1 MSVMQQRQCRG
12 SSLSPQHLSFA
23 SAKAKAQA
31 KKKKGDDSDS
41 SEDSSDEIIIDETV
55 SKTGVEVDWS
65 NDPDL
70 SVRLPAL
77 ISEDADIKRSLYP
90 PCGANASTKKGGGK
104 PKVNAQWELALLL
117 LGSMEKYKDV
127 IAACQTQEKLVI
139 ANKIKNRLGSMAKTI
154 RDFDKEMGETDV
166 TNKFTT
172 QWAEISDKCPWY
184 FEMRNLI
191 GQRQNLVPT
200 GLGHSNT
207 PVADGVIMPD
217 AAVNDHEIQL
227 TGQQDDDDASS
238 IPIEDWETSPEPPA
252 RKRSFEEFDD
262 EGANAAA
269 GSGDDYLPSS
279 PTPSESAPAVASD
292 DAEDD
297 DARVDEPKVKAKA
310 KATKTQPNNSAKPGT
325 SKPAAPVPAPA
336 PKPAKKTKLAEFS
349 DIAKNEEKTRQKEL
363 ELAQLRTHQQMK
375 TTEVKGR
382 IMEKREDRQQ
392 MEKQAKQE
400 ARMQKLKLKELKL
413 RQTHELRLAATRTG
427 HMSATSHAASLFDS
441 NSRASSSHYSPS
453 EPADYEYDGLNGN
466 AMAGS
471 SHYDGFSTNAIAGPS
486 TSGDGMDFSGLD
498 GISSS
503 VGHPFDGM

>member
-1 MSVMQQRQCRG
+1 MLYMPEIDALDAIVEDKNG
-12 SSLSPQHLSFA
+12 SNNSIKPPIEWNTA
-23 SAKAKAQA
+23 SIQMWLMELAARSKAKAQA
-31 KKKKGDDSDS
+31 RKKKGDDSDS

-70 SVRLPAL
+70 SARLPAL

-90 PCGANASTKKGGGK
+90 PCGPNVSTKKGGGK
-104 PKVNAQWELALLL
+104 PKVNAQWEFAVLL

-127 IAACQTQEKLVI
+127 IVACQTQEKLVI
-139 ANKIKNRLGSMAKTI
+139 ANKIKNRLGSMAKII
-154 RDFDKEMGETDV
+154 RDFDKEMGETVQKAADINTDV
-166 TNKFTT
+166 TNIFTT
-172 QWAEISDKCPWY
+172 EWAEISDKCPWY

-207 PVADGVIMPD
+207 PVADGVIVPD
-217 AAVNDHEIQL
+217 YHAGRCSFL
-227 TGQQDDDDASS
+227 LKTGKLPLS
-238 IPIEDWETSPEPPA
+238 PPA
-252 RKRSFEEFDD
+252 RKRSFQEFDD

-297 DARVDEPKVKAKA
+297 DAGVDEPKFKAKA
-310 KATKTQPNNSAKPGT
+310 KVTKTQPKNSTKPST

-375 TTEVKGR
+375 TTEVKGWM
-382 IMEKREDRQQ
+382 MEKREDRQQ

-400 ARMQKLKLKELKL
+400 ARMQKLKMKELKL
-413 RQTHELRLAATRTG
+413 RQTHELPSLIPILA
-427 HMSATSHAASLFDS
+427 L
-441 NSRASSSHYSPS
+441 RARITVDP
-453 EPADYEYDGLNGN
+453 
-466 AMAGS
+466 
-471 SHYDGFSTNAIAGPS
+471 IQ
-486 TSGDGMDFSGLD
+486 GLD
-498 GISSS
+498 IFRRLDQKDSKCMTQLLFSNEHFCPPEFFWG
-503 VGHPFDGM
+503 